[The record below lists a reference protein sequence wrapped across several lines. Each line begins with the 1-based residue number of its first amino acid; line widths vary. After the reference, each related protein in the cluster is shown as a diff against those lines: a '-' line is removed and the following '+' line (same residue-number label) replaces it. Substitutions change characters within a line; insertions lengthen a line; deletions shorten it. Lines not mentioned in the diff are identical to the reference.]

1 MASHSIYFI
10 LALCTS
16 ACTIS
21 ACTDPRQHD
30 NQLTDQERKDGWTL
44 LFDGGSTSGWHLY
57 NKAVTPSAWTV
68 SNGEL
73 VCDPVAKAEHGDLV
87 TDSAYKN
94 FDLKFDWKI
103 NKGGN
108 SGVFINVN
116 EKPEVP
122 ATWASGPEY
131 QLLEPSNRDQKEP
144 KKRTGCVF
152 GFTPAKDPVAPR
164 PFGEWNESEIKQQDG
179 KVEFYLNGLLTDQ
192 RDFNS
197 SAWTDS
203 IANTYFKNF
212 PGFGRQTGGPI
223 ALQDWT
229 NGVSFKNIKI
239 RTN

>member
-1 MASHSIYFI
+1 MANRSIQLVAV
-10 LALCTS
+10 LAFAAYIFP
-16 ACTIS
+16 ACTG
-21 ACTDPRQHD
+21 PQQHD
-30 NQLTDQERKDGWTL
+30 NQLTDQEKKDGWTL
-44 LFDGGSTSGWHLY
+44 LFDGSSTSGWHLY
-57 NKAVTPSAWTV
+57 NKAGTPSAWTV

-87 TDSAYKN
+87 SDREYTN

-108 SGVFINVN
+108 SGVFINVS
-116 EKPEVP
+116 EKPENP

-144 KKRTGCVF
+144 KKRTGGIF
-152 GFTPAKDPVAPR
+152 GFVPQKDPVAPR
-164 PFGEWNESEIKQQDG
+164 PFGEWNESEIRQQGG
-179 KVEFYLNGLLTDQ
+179 KIEFYLNGVQTDQ
-192 RDFNS
+192 RDFTS
-197 SAWTDS
+197 QSWIDS

-212 PGFGRQTGGPI
+212 PGFGRQTSGRI